1 MVPGR
6 PSMVVVACLI
16 LTIAGCGSP
25 QASPASSVLTLVSV
39 TPTPSPIAP
48 VLPSSPAPPTPSAAT
63 AASPQPTLPATG
75 GGPSASLPEFDHDA
89 FASSTRMDNEW
100 FPLEPGNELVLQ
112 GKATVDGERISRKVV
127 ITVTDL
133 TKVIDGVRTVVVY
146 EVDYT
151 GGEVEEIE
159 LAFFAQDDE
168 GAVWHMGEYPEE
180 WEEGKFV
187 KAPTWIAGIA
197 DARAGIAMMA
207 HPAMDTPSYAQG
219 WGPAVGW
226 TDRAR
231 VLETGSKTCVP
242 TGCYT
247 GVLVTDEF
255 NRDEP
260 DTHQLKYYAPGI
272 GNVRV
277 GWAGAREEE
286 QEVLQ
291 LTSFRRLGA
300 NLLAQVRDK
309 ALALDKHGYRVS
321 KDVYAKTPPIER
333 PSP

>member
-1 MVPGR
+1 MVPR
-6 PSMVVVACLI
+6 RRSVVLAPCLI
-16 LTIAGCGSP
+16 LAIAGCGSP
-25 QASPASSVLTLVSV
+25 QASPASSVLTAVSR
-39 TPTPSPIAP
+39 TPDPSPIAP
-48 VLPSSPAPPTPSAAT
+48 ASTPSPGPTPSAT
-63 AASPQPTLPATG
+63 TGASAEPTTPATG

-89 FASSTRMDNEW
+89 FANSTRMDNEW
-100 FPLEPGNELVLQ
+100 LPLKPGNQLVLQ
-112 GKATVDGERISRKVV
+112 GKATVDGERIARRVV

-133 TKVIDGVRTVVVY
+133 TKVIDGIRTVVIY

-151 GGEVEEIE
+151 GGVVEEIE
-159 LAFFAQDDE
+159 LSFFAQDDE

-197 DARAGIAMMA
+197 EARAGIAMMA
-207 HPAMDTPSYAQG
+207 HPQIDTPSYAQG

-231 VLETGSKTCVP
+231 VFETGSQTCVP
-242 TGCYT
+242 AGCYS

-255 NRDEP
+255 NLDEP
-260 DTHQLKYYAPGI
+260 DTHQLKYYAAGI

-300 NLLAQVRDK
+300 NLFAQVRDK

-321 KDVYAKTPPIER
+321 KDVYAKTPPIEL
-333 PSP
+333 PSS

>member
-1 MVPGR
+1 MVVR
-6 PSMVVVACLI
+6 RRSVVVAAGLI
-16 LTIAGCGSP
+16 LAAAGCGSTP
-25 QASPASSVLTLVSV
+25 ASPASSVLTLVSR
-39 TPTPSPIAP
+39 TPTPIP
-48 VLPSSPAPPTPSAAT
+48 VASALPPSPAPKPAAT
-63 AASPQPTLPATG
+63 ATGSPEPTLPATG
-75 GGPSASLPEFDHDA
+75 GGASASVPEPFDYDT
-89 FASSTRMDNEW
+89 FANPTRIDNEW
-100 FPLEPGNELVLQ
+100 FPLKPGNQLVLE
-112 GKATVDGERISRKVV
+112 GKANVDGERISRKVV

-151 GGEVEEIE
+151 GGVVEEIE
-159 LAFFAQDDE
+159 LSFFAQDDE
-168 GAVWHMGEYPEE
+168 GTVWHMGEYPEE
-180 WEEGKFV
+180 WEDGKFV
-187 KAPTWIAGIA
+187 KAPTWISGIA
-197 DARAGIAMMA
+197 DARAGIAMKA

-231 VLETGSKTCVP
+231 VLEADSKTCVP
-242 TGCYT
+242 AGCFNA
-247 GVLVTDEF
+247 VLVTDEF

-291 LTSFRRLGA
+291 LARFRRLGA

-309 ALALDKHGYRVS
+309 ALTLDKHGYRVS
-321 KDVYAKTPPIER
+321 KDVYAKTPPIEV
-333 PSP
+333 PSI